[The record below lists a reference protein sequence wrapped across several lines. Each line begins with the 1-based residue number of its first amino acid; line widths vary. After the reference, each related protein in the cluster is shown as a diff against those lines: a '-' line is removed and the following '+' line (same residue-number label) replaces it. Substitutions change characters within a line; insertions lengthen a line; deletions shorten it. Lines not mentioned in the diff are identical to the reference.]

1 MLRLSLSLIFAGT
14 LWISSSG
21 ALRAEDSRVRL
32 IERVGAMPVAA
43 TWYKQRLIYGQTAKD
58 QLMIWDRT
66 QSNILWSQSACQ
78 PVAVLPTK
86 DNHFLVACQKNAALR
101 VINGYGQVIES
112 FENEAQDNGLVDVKA
127 VVQPYSLTGIQAMV
141 QDSRGGTYLAV
152 SGATDRTEAQPRRG
166 QIFYLS
172 PSRRLLTPVASQLD
186 GPVALALSADGK
198 SLYVGEHLSRQ
209 IRVFDVQETKLS
221 RGRVFKKISD
231 IFVASS
237 DAAEEPAPSALA
249 FNSKGQLYIGL
260 WGEGK
265 ILVTNPEAKLLGAI
279 AFEEP
284 YVTSFSFGPTDRT
297 LYATTVN
304 SPEPGS
310 AGKLLEIRL

>member
-1 MLRLSLSLIFAGT
+1 MLRLSLSLILAGT
-14 LWISSSG
+14 LWLGSLGSAQAG
-21 ALRAEDSRVRL
+21 DSRVRV
-32 IERVGAMPVAA
+32 IENVGAMPVAA
-43 TWYKQRLIYGQTAKD
+43 TWFKQRLIYGQTAKD

-78 PVAVLPTK
+78 PVAVIPTK
-86 DNHFLVACQKNAALR
+86 DSHFLVACQQNAALR

-112 FENEAQDNGLVDVKA
+112 FENETQDNGLVDIKA
-127 VVQPYSLTGIQAMV
+127 LAQNFSLTGIQAMV
-141 QDSRGGTYLAV
+141 QDSRGGTYLALA
-152 SGATDRTEAQPRRG
+152 GAADRNAAQARRG

-172 PSRRLLTPVASQLD
+172 PSRKILTPVASQLD

-198 SLYVGEHLSRQ
+198 NLYVGEHLSRQ
-209 IRVFDVQETKLS
+209 IRIFDVFETKLS
-221 RGRVFKKISD
+221 NGRVFKKISD
-231 IFVASS
+231 IFTASS
-237 DAAEEPAPSALA
+237 DATEEPAPSALA

-265 ILVTNPEAKLLGAI
+265 ILVTNPEAKLLGSI
-279 AFEEP
+279 GFSQP
-284 YVTSFSFGPTDRT
+284 YITSFTFGPNERT
-297 LYATTVN
+297 LYATTVD

>member
-1 MLRLSLSLIFAGT
+1 MLRLSLSLILAGT
-14 LWISSSG
+14 LWIGYLGS
-21 ALRAEDSRVRL
+21 ARAGDSRVRV
-32 IERVGAMPVAA
+32 IENVGAMPVAA
-43 TWYKQRLIYGQTAKD
+43 TWFKQRLIYGQTAKD
-58 QLMIWDRT
+58 QLLIWDRT

-78 PVAVLPTK
+78 PVAVIPTK
-86 DNHFLVACQKNAALR
+86 DSHFLVACQQNTALR

-112 FENEAQDNGLVDVKA
+112 FEHETQDNGLVDVKA
-127 VVQPYSLTGIQAMV
+127 VAQNYSLTGIQAMV
-141 QDSRGGTYLAV
+141 QDSRGGTYLALA
-152 SGATDRTEAQPRRG
+152 GTADRTAAQARRG

-198 SLYVGEHLSRQ
+198 NLYVGEHLSRQ
-209 IRVFDVQETKLS
+209 IRIFDVNETKLS
-221 RGRVFKKISD
+221 NGRVFKKISD

-237 DAAEEPAPSALA
+237 EAAEEPAPSALA

-265 ILVTNPEAKLLGAI
+265 ILVTNSEAKLLGSIGFA
-279 AFEEP
+279 EP
-284 YVTSFSFGPTDRT
+284 YVTSFTFGPTDRT